1 MDAPYDFRRGTKS
14 ARFGQ
19 VVVADTEEKPILPEK
34 IHIGRFLSF
43 LEGERRY
50 SAHTLRNYGEA
61 LSSFFSALRASGRWH
76 GAMEAIPAVW
86 VRSYIIEVQRAGK
99 SRRTLHLHLSALRS
113 LYRYLLKQ
121 GLVESN
127 PFRGITIPSF
137 RTPLPK
143 FLTEKQVKRFLE
155 GPGIKLAAGDLT
167 PFEAARDQLIFEL
180 LYGAGLRISELV
192 SLTHGQVDLG
202 QGVLRIRGKGG
213 KDRLAPMGKTARDL
227 LKGYCE
233 TFSEAS
239 AGGEPVLTKGGKTPL
254 SAYWVQRRMKV
265 YLELAELPLDLTPHK
280 LRHSFAT
287 HLLNAGAD
295 LRVVQELL
303 GHGQLS
309 TTQVYTHVGLGRLK
323 EAHRAAHP
331 RA

>member
-1 MDAPYDFRRGTKS
+1 MPDA
-14 ARFGQ
+14 
-19 VVVADTEEKPILPEK
+19 EEQRALPE
-34 IHIGRFLSF
+34 IVLVDQFLGF
-43 LEGERRY
+43 LGKERRY
-50 SAHTLRNYGEA
+50 SDYTLRNYGQS
-61 LSSFFSALRASGRWH
+61 LSEFFSGLRASGQWH
-76 GAMEAIPAVW
+76 GELEVIPSVW
-86 VRSYIIEVQRAGK
+86 VRSYIIEAQRAGK
-99 SRRTLHLHLSALRS
+99 SRRTLHLHMSALRS
-113 LYRYLLKQ
+113 FYRYLLKQ

-127 PFRGITIPSF
+127 PIRGIAIPAF

-155 GPGIKLAAGDLT
+155 GPSRKLAAGDLT

-192 SLTHGQVDLG
+192 GLKHRQVDLD
-202 QGVLRIRGKGG
+202 QGVLRIQGKGG
-213 KDRLAPMGKTARDL
+213 KERLAPMGQTAQEL
-227 LKGYCE
+227 LRGYIKDFIE
-233 TFSEAS
+233 VAEGDA
-239 AGGEPVLTKGGKTPL
+239 PVLTRSGRIRLT
-254 SAYWVQRRMKV
+254 AYWVQRRMKV
-265 YLELAELPLDLTPHK
+265 YLELAGLPLDLTPHK

-323 EAHRAAHP
+323 DAHRAAHP
-331 RA
+331 RS